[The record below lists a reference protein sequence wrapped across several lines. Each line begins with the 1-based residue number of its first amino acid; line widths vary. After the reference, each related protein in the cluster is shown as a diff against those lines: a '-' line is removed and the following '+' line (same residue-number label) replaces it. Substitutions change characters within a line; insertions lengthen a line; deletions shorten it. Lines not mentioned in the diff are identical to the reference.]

1 MPVPLFD
8 INLIAVGRIKDHQ
21 FLEKINDFS
30 TRLRFDTRF
39 TVHEIKDSDKET
51 EGKKICQLIEQT
63 AGFTITL
70 SEEGQEFTSE
80 DFTRFLQKCGK
91 KITFCI
97 GGPHGISEQVK
108 KKSNSVFALSKMT
121 FTHEIAR
128 LLLVEQIY
136 RVVSI
141 IKNRGYHKA

>member
-8 INLIAVGRIKDHQ
+8 INLIAVGKIKDHQ
-21 FLEKINDFS
+21 YLEKINDFS

-39 TVHEIKDSDKET
+39 AVQEIKDSEKET
-51 EGKKICQLIEQT
+51 EGKRICQLLEET
-63 AGFTITL
+63 AGFIVTL

-80 DFTRFLQKCGK
+80 DFARFLQKCGK

-97 GGPHGISEQVK
+97 GGPHGISELVK
-108 KKSNSVFALSKMT
+108 QKSNTIVALSKMT

-136 RVVSI
+136 RAISI